1 MVDTETETAHTIHIE
16 QRTDGR
22 GGCDGDGDGCD
33 RRETS
38 SMHRDMI
45 RVRRQTRHARKTRE
59 SEGEDA
65 SHKPQATLA
74 TGESSGEWPCLCL
87 PTFTR
92 LAPSIV
98 LRSSVPVPALCHPS
112 TSNQRWTADSQ
123 AAAYISNDRSKYTVG
138 RGTRDSD

>member
-45 RVRRQTRHARKTRE
+45 RVRRETRDARK
-59 SEGEDA
+59 SEGECC
-65 SHKPQATLA
+65 KPQATSHTGNGQLA
-74 TGESSGEWPCLCL
+74 SGEWPRLCL